1 MAHSGRHHTP
11 GSRRIVIS
19 PSPVPSPLPVRA
31 ALLLSLLFWGL
42 CFLLPLVMMFLVSF
56 MTRGPYGG
64 LEWIWTGNNYV
75 RLADPLV
82 LGIFLKSFLYA
93 SGTTIVCGLL
103 GFPLAYCIARSSRLW
118 QQWLLVL
125 VMIPFWTNFLVRTYA
140 WVLIFRADGLINGLG
155 QILGWI
161 DDPIPL
167 LFTDFSVFVG
177 LVYGYLPFMVLPL
190 VAALERIPPQ
200 LEEAARDLSATRV
213 RMFCHVV
220 IPLCK
225 PGWVAGAILVF
236 IPSLGAFITP
246 YLLGGGQSMMIGTLI
261 QQEFLVAR
269 DWPFGAALSFGLM
282 GAILILWGWF
292 GRKSTAQVAG

>member
-1 MAHSGRHHTP
+1 MAHPGWDHPT
-11 GSRRIVIS
+11 GSRHIVNS
-19 PSPVPSPLPVRA
+19 LPPIRA
-31 ALLLSLLFWGL
+31 SIAIRSALLLSLLFWGA

-56 MTRGPYGG
+56 ISRGPYGG
-64 LEWIWTGNNYV
+64 LEWSWTAGNYI
-75 RLADPLV
+75 RLADSLV

-93 SGTTIVCGLL
+93 SGTTIVCALL
-103 GFPLAYCIARSSRLW
+103 GFPLAYCIARASRPW

-140 WVLIFRADGLINGLG
+140 WVLIFRADGVVNGFVNL
-155 QILGWI
+155 LGWTG
-161 DDPIPL
+161 DPIPL

-190 VAALERIPPQ
+190 VAALERISID
-200 LEEAARDLSATRV
+200 LEEAARDLCATRV
-213 RMFCHVV
+213 RMFWHVV
-220 IPLCK
+220 IPLSK
-225 PGWVAGAILVF
+225 PGLMAGAILVF

-261 QQEFLVAR
+261 HQEFLVAR

-282 GAILILWGWF
+282 GAILVLWGWL
-292 GRKSTAQVAG
+292 GRKSTEQAAA

>member
-1 MAHSGRHHTP
+1 MA
-11 GSRRIVIS
+11 
-19 PSPVPSPLPVRA
+19 LW
-31 ALLLSLLFWGL
+31 LSLVFWVA
-42 CFLLPLVMMFLVSF
+42 CFLLPLVLMFLVSF
-56 MTRGPYGG
+56 ITRGPYGG
-64 LEWIWTGNNYV
+64 LEWTWTGENYV
-75 RLADPLV
+75 RLLDPLV

-93 SGTTIVCGLL
+93 LGTTLVCGVL
-103 GFPLAYCIARSSRLW
+103 GFPLAYCIARSSKTW

-140 WVLIFRADGLINGLG
+140 WVLIFRADGVVNSLLKVLGLTEE
-155 QILGWI
+155 
-161 DDPIPL
+161 PIPL

-190 VAALERIPPQ
+190 VSALERIPIQ
-200 LEEAARDLSATRV
+200 VEEAARDLFATRFA
-213 RMFCHVV
+213 MFRYVV
-220 IPLCK
+220 IPLSQ

-246 YLLGGGQSMMIGTLI
+246 YLLGGGHSLMIGTLI

-282 GAILILWGWF
+282 GAILLLWGWL
-292 GRKSTAQVAG
+292 GRKSAEQSVL